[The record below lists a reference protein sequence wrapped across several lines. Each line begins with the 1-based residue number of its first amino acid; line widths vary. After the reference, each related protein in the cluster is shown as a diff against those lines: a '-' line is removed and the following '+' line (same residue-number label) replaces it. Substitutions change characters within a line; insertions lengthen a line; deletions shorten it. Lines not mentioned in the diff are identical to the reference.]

1 MPIIL
6 LAVFLVCEMSPVQA
20 KVESYVRYQQMDEGL
35 GKYIY
40 SCLFTLEEGNKTAV
54 CIQRSKATPGNG
66 SVTSEWVEVFN
77 EDLRKVLYYGYGG
90 PEDKGYTVVE
100 TSCAAA
106 EANGDNET
114 TIGESVLEEIRLLE
128 SPPAN
133 FRIWKV
139 VTNKG
144 LSQELAFFT
153 TLTTGELQL
162 EKSSA
167 DESYDCSL
175 EGAMYGVFLDEE
187 CTVQVAELVTD
198 EEGKSET
205 ISLEEGVYYVKE
217 LQAPLGYL
225 LSEEIMTVHVL
236 VERTVT
242 VSVIDEPMPQ
252 TTDLEIKKVNVV
264 GECLEGAEFAL
275 YEDEICSQLVGT
287 GITNAE
293 GKVVFQ
299 ELIKDKIYYLKEIKA
314 PEGYLLSDNVH
325 EVMADG
331 TEIPVINEKI
341 FVLPNTGST
350 KELIMN
356 FAGIWCVIKS
366 LKKEK

>member
-1 MPIIL
+1 MPIVL
-6 LAVFLVCEMSPVQA
+6 LAAFFLCEMNPA
-20 KVESYVRYQQMDEGL
+20 LANVESYARYRQMDEGL

-54 CIQRSKATPGNG
+54 CIQRSKATPGTG
-66 SVTSEWVEVFN
+66 SVTGEWEELFN
-77 EDLRKVLYYGYGG
+77 EDLRKVLYYGYAG
-90 PEDKGYTVVE
+90 PGDRGYTVVE

-114 TIGESVLEEIRLLE
+114 TIGKNVLEEIRLLE

-144 LSQELAFFT
+144 LSQDLAFFT

-162 EKSSA
+162 EKNST

-175 EGAMYGVFLDEE
+175 KGAVYGVFLDEE

-217 LQAPLGYL
+217 LQAPLGYY
-225 LSEEIMTVHVL
+225 LSEEILTVHVL

-242 VSVIDEPMPQ
+242 VTVSDEPIPL
-252 TTDLEIKKVNVV
+252 TTDMEIKKVNVV
-264 GECLEGAEFAL
+264 GEGLAGAEFVI
-275 YEDEICSQLVGT
+275 YEDEACSQMIGT
-287 GITNAE
+287 GTTDE
-293 GKVVFQ
+293 SGKVVFH
-299 ELIKDKIYYLKEIKA
+299 ELTKDKTYYLKEIKA
-314 PEGYLLSDNVH
+314 PEGYMLSDKVY
-325 EVMADG
+325 EVVADG
-331 TEIPVINEKI
+331 IEIPVINEKI
-341 FVLPNTGST
+341 FVLPNTGSSNV
-350 KELIMN
+350 LFMD
-356 FAGIWCVIKS
+356 FMGIWCMIKS